1 MMKSL
6 RTTLF
11 ILAVFVP
18 LILLADGA
26 KTLFQHAT
34 EEYEKQNYDSSITLL
49 DSLLDAGLESPEL
62 YYNLGNAWFKLGE
75 VPKAILYYEKA
86 RKLAPND
93 PDIIYNLEL
102 ANTRIADKI
111 EPVPEFFLKK
121 WWKRAINFFTEEQ
134 WMLINVFSFG
144 LMLVFA
150 VIFFVAHTKGSKQ
163 LGFYLGIIFL
173 FISLMTGLMGYS
185 NYKNLNTHN
194 SAIVFTPTVNVK
206 SSPTDGANTIFV
218 IHQGTKVELIDQV
231 KDWYRIKLANGSVGW
246 IKAEDF
252 EKI

>member
-1 MMKSL
+1 MKSL

-34 EEYEKQNYDSSITLL
+34 EEYEKQNYDSSIALL

-86 RKLAPND
+86 KKLAPND

-111 EPVPEFFLKK
+111 EPVPEFFLTK
-121 WWKRAINFFTEEQ
+121 WWKRAINFFNEDQ
-134 WMLINVFSFG
+134 WMLINVLSFG
-144 LMLVFA
+144 LMLIFA
-150 VIFFVAHTKGSKQ
+150 VLFFVAHSKRNKQ
-163 LGFYLGIIFL
+163 IGFYMGLVFL
-173 FISLMTGLMGYS
+173 FISLMTGFMGYS
-185 NYKNLNTHN
+185 NYKNLSTHN

-206 SSPTDGANTIFV
+206 SSPTANANTIFV
-218 IHQGTKVELIDQV
+218 IHQGTKVELIDQL

-246 IKAEDF
+246 IKEEDF